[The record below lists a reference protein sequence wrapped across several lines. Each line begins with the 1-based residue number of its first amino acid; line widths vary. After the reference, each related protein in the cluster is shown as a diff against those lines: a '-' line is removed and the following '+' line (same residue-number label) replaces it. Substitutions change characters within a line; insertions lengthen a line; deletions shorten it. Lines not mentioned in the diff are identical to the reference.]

1 MIYKI
6 LKIVFI
12 LNIKVDKSPIT
23 SAFEGGQFYSEIFP
37 ECYFVT

>member
-12 LNIKVDKSPIT
+12 LNI
-23 SAFEGGQFYSEIFP
+23 FNMIFIFIP
-37 ECYFVT
+37 FLLSNSF